1 MTSRR
6 ANALPRAPSH
16 LSAESKTWWRS
27 AVRAYHLEDH
37 HLKLLRLA
45 CEAWDRANAARL
57 AIKREGMI
65 YTDRFG
71 APRKHPAVG
80 IEEQARLAFA
90 RLVREL
96 DLEGEPHPG
105 YRR

>member
-6 ANALPRAPSH
+6 ANAWPRAPSH
-16 LSAESKTWWRS
+16 LSTESKAWWRS
-27 AVRAYHLEDH
+27 AVREYHLENH

-57 AIKREGMI
+57 AIKREGMT

-71 APRKHPAVG
+71 APRKHPAVN

>member
-1 MTSRR
+1 MKKK
-6 ANALPRAPSH
+6 LPAPPEH
-16 LSAESKTWWRS
+16 LSDDAKQWWNH
-27 AVRAYHLEDH
+27 VVGEYELEPH
-37 HLKLLRLA
+37 HLRILQLA
-45 CEAWDRANAARL
+45 CEAWDRASEARAQL
-57 AIKREGMI
+57 AKDGPV
-65 YTDRFG
+65 YHDRFG
-71 APRKHPAVG
+71 APRKHPSVG